1 VLHGFKPEST
11 RHFLPLDASATLWRQ
26 DEDMEGD
33 AQRDAESCRKTL
45 NDLLA
50 RPTLGEEGRTL
61 AQYLFLCEE
70 SMSSSDNQDHVDL
83 PQFFI
88 VKEGYPTLGRLI
100 ARGASGAVLAVSS
113 FGMPCAKKFFRARQ
127 DEGSMKE
134 NYTRGEP
141 VGEIELP
148 SL

>member
-83 PQFFI
+83 GKTDCQGSI
-88 VKEGYPTLGRLI
+88 RSSLGGELVWHAMCKEILPCQAGRGI
-100 ARGASGAVLAVSS
+100 H
-113 FGMPCAKKFFRARQ
+113 
-127 DEGSMKE
+127 EG
-134 NYTRGEP
+134 
-141 VGEIELP
+141 ELHKR
-148 SL
+148 

>member
-1 VLHGFKPEST
+1 M
-11 RHFLPLDASATLWRQ
+11 RIWRVTPKGMQ
-26 DEDMEGD
+26 K
-33 AQRDAESCRKTL
+33 AAEKHSL
-45 NDLLA
+45 GDLLA
-50 RPTLGEEGRTL
+50 RPTLGEEGRIL

-113 FGMPCAKKFFRARQ
+113 FGMLCAKKLFRASR
-127 DEGSMKE
+127 
-134 NYTRGEP
+134 TRGIHEG
-141 VGEIELP
+141 VLHKR
-148 SL
+148 